1 MYLLILILF
10 ICIFIKINKYEKFIV
25 SQIELNVGLL
35 SLESILPY
43 TRSEVQILSYIEN
56 NQTNIPR
63 NFVFKQLVREN
74 PNIFKSVK
82 LPMIPPSSFN
92 KFITTNV
99 PSYIHCAINIM
110 EKMSLLLNLRLR
122 YFIYT
127 DINEIQSDLKNA
139 KINFMIVPLYK
150 NFVSKNTLITMNIG
164 TLFHLIPV
172 CVNCKEKKYYE
183 QRLLDVKKNSFSF
196 YLLETKYNFKYFID
210 NVKTNRHKNNETFIQ
225 YYVSKKKNDTYVPI
239 INDNT
244 FIPMMV
250 YTQSPLNEKKFLPK
264 KLVSKVRMYLE
275 NLDKHTI

>member
-1 MYLLILILF
+1 MYLLIVILF
-10 ICIFIKINKYEKFIV
+10 ICILIKKNKYEKFTV

-35 SLESILPY
+35 SLDSILPY
-43 TRSEVQILSYIEN
+43 TRSDVQILSYIEN

-92 KFITTNV
+92 KFITTQV
-99 PSYIHCAINIM
+99 PTYIHCAMNIM
-110 EKMSLLLNLRLR
+110 ENMSFSLNIRFR

-127 DINEIQSDLKNA
+127 DINDIQSDLQNG
-139 KINFMIVPLYK
+139 KISFMIVPLYK
-150 NFVSKNTLITMNIG
+150 NFVSKNTLVTMNVG

-183 QRLLDVKKNSFSF
+183 QRLLDVQKNSFSF
-196 YLLETKYNFKYFID
+196 YLFETKYNFKYFMD
-210 NVKTNRHKNNETFIQ
+210 NVKTSTHKNDETFIQ
-225 YYVSKKKNDTYVPI
+225 YYVSKNNTY
-239 INDNT
+239 
-244 FIPMMV
+244 IPLMV

-264 KLVSKVRMYLE
+264 KLVSKIYMYLQ
-275 NLDKHTI
+275 NLHTFHYQTI